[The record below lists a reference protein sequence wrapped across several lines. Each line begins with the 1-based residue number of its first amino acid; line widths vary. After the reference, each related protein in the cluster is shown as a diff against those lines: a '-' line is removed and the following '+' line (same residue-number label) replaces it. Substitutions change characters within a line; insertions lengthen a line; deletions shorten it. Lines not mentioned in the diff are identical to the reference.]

1 MVKQLPGFFFDPEK
15 GKYFP
20 LHMKAAYDKELQ
32 KQKNNKLREESD
44 RILPLNSS
52 GSLYKFLPVGNG
64 FSSPTS

>member
-1 MVKQLPGFFFDPEK
+1 
-15 GKYFP
+15 
-20 LHMKAAYDKELQ
+20 MKAAYDKELQ